1 MTRAHILAV
10 LLLLA
15 GLAAAPAALGA
26 QDDPRLDALF
36 GELRA
41 TDSAIAAANAE
52 REIWSIWLEVTE
64 PEAARATARGVRHLQ
79 LARLDA
85 AEAAFTRAIAAAPDF
100 AEAWN
105 KRATVRFLK
114 GDDAGSLADIR
125 RTLALEPR
133 HFGALS
139 GRAMILERRDRPA
152 RALDAYESALA
163 IHPHLDRVR
172 ARVRALRREVEGA
185 PI

>member
-15 GLAAAPAALGA
+15 GISAAPSRAD
-26 QDDPRLDALF
+26 QTDPRLDALF
-36 GELRA
+36 RELRT

-52 REIWSIWLEVTE
+52 REIWATWLEVAE
-64 PEAARATARGVRHLQ
+64 PAAARATARGVRYMQ

-85 AEAAFTRAIAAAPDF
+85 AEAAFTRAVEAAPAF

-125 RTLALEPR
+125 RTLELEPR

-139 GRAMILERRDRPA
+139 GRGMILERRERPA
-152 RALDAYESALA
+152 GALEAYEAALA
-163 IHPHLDRVR
+163 LNPRLDRVR
-172 ARVRALRREVEGA
+172 ARVRELRREVEGA

>member
-15 GLAAAPAALGA
+15 ALAAGSAARAA
-26 QDDPRLDALF
+26 QDDPRLEALF
-36 GELRA
+36 RELRT
-41 TDSAIAAANAE
+41 TDSTIAAANAE
-52 REIWSIWLEVTE
+52 REIWSIWLEVAE
-64 PEAARATARGVRHLQ
+64 PAAARATARGVHYLQ
-79 LARLDA
+79 VARLDA
-85 AEAAFTRAIAAAPDF
+85 ADAAFTRAIAAAPDF

-133 HFGALS
+133 HFGALA
-139 GRAMILERRDRPA
+139 GRAMIHERRDQPA
-152 RALDAYESALA
+152 RALEAYEAALA
-163 IHPHLDRVR
+163 VNPHLDRVR
-172 ARVRALRREVEGA
+172 ARVRALRRELEGA

>member
-1 MTRAHILAV
+1 MTRAHILTVLV
-10 LLLLA
+10 LL
-15 GLAAAPAALGA
+15 AALARSAALAA

-36 GELRA
+36 GELRT
-41 TDSAIAAANAE
+41 TDSGIAAANAE
-52 REIWSIWLEVTE
+52 REIWSIWLEVAD
-64 PEAARATARGVRHLQ
+64 PVAARATARGVRYLQ

-85 AEAAFTRAIAAAPDF
+85 AEAAFTRAITAAPDF

-114 GDDAGSLADIR
+114 GDDAGSLEDIR

-139 GRAMILERRDRPA
+139 GRAMILERRAQPA
-152 RALDAYESALA
+152 RALAAYEAALTVN
-163 IHPHLDRVR
+163 PHLERVR
-172 ARVRALRREVEGA
+172 ARVRVLRREVEGA